1 MLIIEIISNN
11 KINTYDSFLLK
22 STYNKIKYEVDRG
35 KYEKAINEETV
46 LESKLNFISKQS

>member
-35 KYEKAINEETV
+35 KYENAINEETV
-46 LESKLNFISKQS
+46 LESKLNFISKQ

>member
-46 LESKLNFISKQS
+46 LESKLNFISKQ